1 VLVLSDKNKNHVPL
15 RMCLVCRQKFQQ
27 ENLLRISFSKGNV
40 NIYENGGKIGR
51 GCYVCFKEK
60 CINGLKK
67 QVVEN
72 SLRIKLSD
80 DEWGKS
86 VCRLSNLL
94 SQKI

>member
-1 VLVLSDKNKNHVPL
+1 MLVLSDKNKNHVPL

-51 GCYVCFKEK
+51 GCYEK
-60 CINGLKK
+60 CIKGLKK